1 MSQPVL
7 LKVYGN
13 LYPADAADLE
23 ALSRASASCV
33 QEGSDAVVTLAG
45 DLLRISFE
53 GLFFPVDDVL
63 AALAAILKPEQKGK
77 LDVLDLEDWRLTR
90 HLFAEGRISSRSAP
104 PNNVLDFSGH

>member
-13 LYPADAADLE
+13 LHPADAADLE
-23 ALSRASASCV
+23 ALTLASASCV
-33 QEGSDAVVTLAG
+33 QEGGDAVVTLAG

-63 AALAAILKPEQKGK
+63 EALAALLKPGQKGK
-77 LDVLDLEDWRLTR
+77 LDVLDLEAWRLTR
-90 HLFAEGRISSRSAP
+90 HLIADGRISSRSAP
-104 PNNVLDFSGH
+104 LNNVLDFSGH

>member
-23 ALSRASASCV
+23 ALARAAASCV
-33 QEGSDAVVTLAG
+33 REGPEEVVTLEG

-53 GLFFPVDDVL
+53 GLFFPVDEVL
-63 AALAAILKPEQKGK
+63 EALAAVLRPEQKGK
-77 LDVLDLEDWRLTR
+77 LDVLDLEAWTLTR
-90 HLFAEGRISSRSAP
+90 HLFADGRISSRSAP
-104 PNNVLDFSGH
+104 LNNVLDFSGH

>member
-23 ALSRASASCV
+23 ALVRASATCV
-33 QEGSDAVVTLAG
+33 QEGGDAVVTLAG
-45 DLLRISFE
+45 DLVRISFE

-63 AALAAILKPEQKGK
+63 EALAARLTPGQKGK
-77 LDVLDLEDWRLTR
+77 LDVLDLEAWRLTR
-90 HLFAEGRISSRSAP
+90 HEFADGRITSRSAP
-104 PNNVLDFSGH
+104 LNNVLDFSGH

>member
-13 LYPADAADLE
+13 LYPADAAALE
-23 ALSRASASCV
+23 ALAKASASCV
-33 QEGSDAVVTLAG
+33 QEGDDAVVTLAG

-63 AALAAILKPEQKGK
+63 AALAAILKPEQQGK

-90 HLFAEGRISSRSAP
+90 HLFADGRISSRSAP
-104 PNNVLDFSGH
+104 LNNVLDFSGH